1 MRAKTRTKKIL
12 SLLLS
17 GAFFLFSLA
26 FFAFFAPNS
35 HSVQAAADKT
45 SLFSVRLSH
54 FSTWYSQKD
63 VGRCENVALAARFI
77 DGVTV
82 QPYGEFS
89 FNQTVGKRTA
99 AAGFQNA
106 KVIVKGEYVQGI
118 GGGVCQVSTT
128 LYNALLLAGLTVTE
142 ANPHSLAVSYVPPS
156 RDAMVSTQS
165 DLRFFNPYPFAVRLN
180 VTAKQGSLTVNVYG
194 AKKTDEYKIVAIV
207 TGEIDP
213 PAPLEKEETPQ
224 TPVQPREERKGIKS
238 EAYLERYKGGALVSR
253 KKLREDTYAPV
264 QGIIVKKIDDTTKK
278 IPSNACLFFS
288 KML

>member
-26 FFAFFAPNS
+26 FFAFFAPNF

-45 SLFSVRLSH
+45 GLFSVRLSH

-63 VGRCENVALAARFI
+63 GGRCENVALAARFI

-142 ANPHSLAVSYVPPS
+142 VNPHSLAVSYVPPS

-194 AKKTDEYKIVAIV
+194 AKKIDEYKIVAIV

-224 TPVQPREERKGIKS
+224 TPVQPREGCKGIKS

-253 KKLREDTYAPV
+253 KKIREDAYAPV
-264 QGIIVKKIDDTTKK
+264 RGIIVKKIDDTTKK